1 MHWNHIHHASFVR
14 LIPERTKVFT
24 NLVQVVLYRGKL
36 GDSSLENCLVEFD
49 GINTLVLILNLRVK
63 NFAASD

>member
-1 MHWNHIHHASFVR
+1 MFQ
-14 LIPERTKVFT
+14 ERTKVFT

-36 GDSSLENCLVEFD
+36 GDGSLENCLVEFD